1 MKANNRKSKKRN
13 SSATTITT
21 TAAATTTAT
30 TKAQIEKR
38 NRTCLFSLE
47 AFCNKV
53 YPREEVNAII
63 RFFD

>member
-30 TKAQIEKR
+30 TKAQIEKKIER
-38 NRTCLFSLE
+38 AFSALRPF
-47 AFCNKV
+47 A
-53 YPREEVNAII
+53 I
-63 RFFD
+63 RFTQEKKSMQ